1 MNIGESILIALDA
14 IRGHKLRSSL
24 TLLSI
29 SIGIFAIIGAG
40 TAVTSLDNSVTGEL
54 ANLGENSIIITRTP
68 NLEMGNTWRK
78 YRKRKEL
85 TYSQAMDFK
94 KRLESTDM
102 VSIVNSTAGMT
113 IQSGN
118 LSTNRD
124 VSLIGAD
131 EFYFKINNIGVEDGR
146 PFVTEDISLN
156 RPVAVIGN
164 DVVVKLFPNVS
175 PVGQEIRVKNRQFTV
190 IGVLKQKGAMLGQ
203 SQDNL
208 VLVPISYFSRYYMSE
223 WEESVTIM
231 VRAYSRESYPETVD
245 ESIGILRSLRNVK
258 PWEENSFE
266 ISTNESL
273 AEQFSGF
280 TGYISSFGILVG
292 GCALLAAG
300 VGIMNIMLVTVKE
313 RTREIGIRKAIGA
326 QEKWI
331 LMQFIIEAVTLCQVG
346 GVIGILMGLMAGW
359 GLSALMSLPP
369 AIPVNWILFSVG
381 ICTLI
386 GLIFGA
392 YPAWKAA
399 KLDPIEALRYE

>member
-1 MNIGESILIALDA
+1 MNIGESIIIALDA

-40 TAVTSLDNSVTGEL
+40 TAVTSLENSVSGEL
-54 ANLGENSIIITRTP
+54 AELGENSIIITRTP
-68 NLEMGNTWRK
+68 NIEMGNTWRK
-78 YRKRKEL
+78 YRKRKVL
-85 TYSQAMDFK
+85 TYAQASEFK
-94 KRLESTDM
+94 KRVESTDM
-102 VSIVNSTAGMT
+102 VSIFNSTQGVML
-113 IQSGN
+113 QSGN
-118 LSTNRD
+118 VSTNKD
-124 VSLIGAD
+124 VALIGCD
-131 EFYFKINNIGVEDGR
+131 DYYFTNNNVAVEEGR
-146 PFVTEDISLN
+146 PFVAEDISLN
-156 RPVAVIGN
+156 RPVALIAN

-175 PVGQEIRVKNRQFTV
+175 PLGQQIRIKNKTFTV
-190 IGVLKQKGAMLGQ
+190 IGILKKKGAMLGQ
-203 SQDNL
+203 SQDNIAL
-208 VLVPISYFSRYYMSE
+208 IPVSFFMRYFSSE
-223 WEESVTIM
+223 WEQSVTIM
-231 VRAYSRESYPETVD
+231 VRAYSRESFPETLD

-266 ISTNESL
+266 IETNESL
-273 AEQFSGF
+273 AEQFAGF
-280 TGYISSFGILVG
+280 TGYISKFGVLIG

-346 GVIGILMGLMAGW
+346 GLIGIILGLLSGW
-359 GLSALMSLPP
+359 GLSVLLSLPP
-369 AIPVNWILFSVG
+369 SIPVNWIIGSVA
-381 ICTLI
+381 ICTAI